1 VVLVVSRPLISGA
14 AGALAAVVIALTIGP
29 VLPPLARLLLGG
41 LVLVAVYSWVLLFV
55 MGQKALYLDLLEAL
69 GIKAT
74 EKSVVNPNNREKATL
89 VRHLSTK
96 RWPTD
101 ERT

>member
-1 VVLVVSRPLISGA
+1 
-14 AGALAAVVIALTIGP
+14 
-29 VLPPLARLLLGG
+29 
-41 LVLVAVYSWVLLFV
+41 

-89 VRHLSTK
+89 VRASLNQK
-96 RWPTD
+96 MAD
-101 ERT
+101 